1 MINNL
6 SKLGMLA
13 PALPPTSLPSAAHPP
28 RKRARFIVV
37 GGVAVIGLILTLAA
51 LGNPDSRVSSSRS
64 EATGSVATAKES
76 AAHVSATL
84 LYDQYRAN
92 EVNADDYY
100 RDRLVAV
107 SGKVAG
113 INKYFSDSTYVELE
127 TSNEFESVQAHLA
140 NGQAEKASALYKG
153 ASVVVVCRGAG
164 MFVGSPELID
174 CSIQ

>member
-1 MINNL
+1 MINKL

-13 PALPPTSLPSAAHPP
+13 PALLPTSLPSAAHPP

-37 GGVAVIGLILTLAA
+37 GGVAVIGLILILAA
-51 LGNPDSRVSSSRS
+51 LGNPDSRASSS
-64 EATGSVATAKES
+64 GSVATAKEPV
-76 AAHVSATL
+76 AHVSATL
-84 LYDQYRAN
+84 LYDQYHAN
-92 EVNADDYY
+92 QVNADDYY

-127 TSNEFESVQAHLA
+127 TSNEFESVQVHLA